1 MSAAHLTISGPLR
14 FAGALLLSV
23 SLAACASGTGEGSPS
38 TGLSTGSNEVSAS
51 SKPPASGTSPPD
63 AAGTTDIPA
72 SALLQPSDMRGAKA
86 EPVEEGRES
95 HLRPLR
101 PCGDSD
107 PYPSDE
113 SRTAAVA
120 VSYAPGS
127 GGAGTVPDVFI
138 EFVGRHA
145 SGGAADQFDE
155 INEALRRCP
164 GSLAEKKRRWTKLG
178 TDIAGDESVLV
189 RIDQKMSYGDEEP
202 ETVSDYAALART
214 GDMIVVVADIGWENL
229 DGSEKMVRDL
239 IGKAVQRAGTAG

>member
-1 MSAAHLTISGPLR
+1 MSAGHLTISGPLR
-14 FAGALLLSV
+14 FAGAVILSV

-38 TGLSTGSNEVSAS
+38 TGVSTGSNGVSTS
-51 SKPPASGTSPPD
+51 TKPPGPGTSTSD
-63 AAGTTDIPA
+63 AAGTSDIPA
-72 SALLQPSDMRGAKA
+72 SA
-86 EPVEEGRES
+86 
-95 HLRPLR
+95 LR

-107 PYPSDE
+107 PYPSDD

-127 GGAGTVPDVFI
+127 GGAGTVPNVFV

-145 SGGAADQFDE
+145 PGGAADQFDE
-155 INEALRRCP
+155 INKALRRCP

-189 RIDQKMSYGDEEP
+189 RIDQRMSYGDEEP

-229 DGSEKMVRDL
+229 DGSEKLVRDL
-239 IGKAVQRAGTAG
+239 IGKAVRRAGNTG